1 MKIVQQKICLLGHFA
16 VGKTSLTR
24 RYVEDRFDEEYLGTI
39 GIHLSNKVV
48 SYGDVQVALYI
59 WDLAGGEKFN
69 LVGPHYLLGAVG
81 ALIVCDLTNRVTF
94 EKMVSYADQLKAVN
108 ENARFVF
115 VGNKMDLTDQKV
127 VSIDE
132 IQEVSHAYG
141 GRVMLTSAK
150 TGENVSDAFL
160 ELVKQLNI

>member
-1 MKIVQQKICLLGHFA
+1 MKTVQQKVCLLGHFA

-48 SYGDVQVALYI
+48 ALDDMRVELFI

-81 ALIVCDLTNRVTF
+81 ALIVCDVTNRVTF
-94 EKMVSYADQLKAVN
+94 EKMVSYADQLKSVN
-108 ENARFVF
+108 QNARFVF
-115 VGNKMDLTDQKV
+115 VGNKVDLVDQKV

-132 IQEVSHAYG
+132 IQAVSQAYG
-141 GRVMLTSAK
+141 GHVMLTSAK
-150 TGENVSDAFL
+150 TGENVNEAFL
-160 ELVKQLNI
+160 ELVKQLDI